1 MKANFSLFTFKS
13 SLNSMFPSQIFRE
26 YDIRGL
32 AETELTNEVVHG
44 IGQAFGTVLLE
55 EGKSKMGVG
64 RDLRPSSDRILK
76 ALIDGL
82 TSTGLEVLNLGLIP
96 TPLLYFSVSYLHLD
110 AGISITGSHNPPE
123 YNGFKLHLA
132 DRPFYG
138 EEIQLLKTLIEK
150 GSFAKGQ
157 GKVSEGKI
165 IDAYKDYVVK
175 IFNFKRKLKVVIDSG
190 HGMAGIVAPD
200 LVRRLGHEV
209 IELYSNLDPTF
220 PDHHP
225 DPSDLANMKDLQ
237 KKVLETKADIG
248 VAFDGDADR
257 IGVVDEKGQII
268 FGDKILLLY
277 ARSILKRKPGATV
290 IGDVKCSKV
299 IYDDIVKRGGKPIM
313 WKTGHSLIKAK
324 IKETHAELAGEMSG
338 HMFFVDRWFGFDD
351 AIYAACRM
359 LEVLDE
365 DRRPLSQHLT
375 DTPSLVSTPEIR
387 VDCPDDKKFD
397 LVKRAVED
405 FKKQYRVVD
414 IDGARVEF
422 EDGWGL
428 VRASNTQPV
437 LVMRFEATSEKR
449 LNEIRDIIESK
460 IKELS
465 RVS

>member
-1 MKANFSLFTFKS
+1 
-13 SLNSMFPSQIFRE
+13 MFPSHIFRE

-44 IGQAFGTVLLE
+44 IGQAFGTILLE
-55 EGKSKMGVG
+55 EGKRKMGVG
-64 RDLRPSSDRILK
+64 RDLRPSSDRIVK
-76 ALIDGL
+76 ALIEGL

-96 TPLLYFSVSYLHLD
+96 TPLLYFSVSYLPLD

-123 YNGFKLHLA
+123 YNGVKFHLS

-138 EEIQLLKTLIEK
+138 DEIQHLKTLIEK
-150 GSFAKGQ
+150 GSLAQGQ
-157 GKVSEGKI
+157 GKVSDGKI
-165 IDAYKDYVVK
+165 IDVYKDYVVK
-175 IFNFKRKLKVVIDSG
+175 IFNFKRKMKVVIDSG

-225 DPSDLANMKDLQ
+225 DPSELKNMKDLQ

-299 IYDDIVKRGGKPIM
+299 IYDDIAKRGGKPIM

-365 DRRPLSQHLT
+365 DRRPLSQHLA
-375 DTPSLVSTPEIR
+375 DIPQLISTPEIR
-387 VDCPDDKKFD
+387 VDCPDDQKFD

-405 FKKQYRVVD
+405 FKKHYRVVD
-414 IDGARVEF
+414 TDGARVEF

-449 LNEIRDIIESK
+449 LNEIRTIIESK

-465 RVS
+465 SVS